1 MPNHSDR
8 YVELTDKYVLARGQQ
23 PDRNWR
29 AFLWIATAMPNLWPN
44 HVAPFVNMAEGTV
57 DFDRLLEVPLSSG
70 ERRLMQAARS
80 LYADHGDV
88 DLSDL
93 ASLDT
98 ELWEAVIGAV
108 ALYRGAK
115 QIPSRLGPG
124 A

>member
-1 MPNHSDR
+1 MHKTR
-8 YVELTDKYVLARGQQ
+8 YEDLVTSYVKARGQE

-44 HVAPFVNMAEGTV
+44 HVAPFVNLADGTV
-57 DFDRLLEVPLSSG
+57 DFDELLAAPLSSG

-80 LYADHGDV
+80 LYADRGDV

-93 ASLDT
+93 AALDR
-98 ELWEAVIGAV
+98 ELWDAIVEAVT
-108 ALYRGAK
+108 LYRGAK
-115 QIPSRLGPG
+115 EIAPTQRPG